1 MYAKLREMF
10 LTSYII
16 MGIQRLEGKHVNQV
30 EAAHD
35 PVYLNLF
42 CFQIQLSTFEG

>member
-1 MYAKLREMF
+1 MFAKLQEMF
-10 LTSYII
+10 LPSCII
-16 MGIQRLEGKHVNQV
+16 MRIQRLEGKHVNQV
-30 EAAHD
+30 EAAHE